1 MYTDGKGERVVYK
14 SYLVEGPTW
23 SPNGRVLSFY
33 SQSKFSKGKISSPK
47 IKLVDLT
54 GMNLR
59 ELITPTDASDP
70 SWSGFVAMI
79 FYLKKLNIIKK
90 SFMIDLCRIRM

>member
-1 MYTDGKGERVVYK
+1 MNLKTKKIKRISFGKGKYATPVWSPRGDLIAFTKLLGGEFYIGVMYTDGKGERVVYK

-33 SQSKFSKGKISSPK
+33 SQTKFSKGKISAPK

-54 GMNLR
+54 
-59 ELITPTDASDP
+59 E
-70 SWSGFVAMI
+70 
-79 FYLKKLNIIKK
+79 
-90 SFMIDLCRIRM
+90 